1 MVHTYM
7 CIYSML
13 VLVLLESYSAFQAT
27 VVIASPQHV
36 PGLNH
41 DTDPQQP
48 HIVELP
54 VSDQLARD
62 RGLI

>member
-1 MVHTYM
+1 MNCTF
-7 CIYSML
+7 L
-13 VLVLLESYSAFQAT
+13 LLESYSALQAT
-27 VVIASPQHV
+27 VVASPQHV

-62 RGLI
+62 GGLI